1 MARLLITIDGP
12 AGAGKSTVAKALA
25 KRIGASFLDSGS
37 IYRAVTLAVM
47 KNQCGFEDEEK
58 IIEVMKQSNFEF
70 KAEDTKMRVWID
82 GAEVTEEI
90 RLPEVTQNVHWVA
103 NRANLR
109 KRIVAMQRA
118 FAAREEKIV
127 TEGRDQGT
135 VAFID
140 ADFKFYITAELD
152 ERARRRSSDLH
163 AMGEEKDLQDIAESI
178 AVRDDKDKNRDAG
191 PLRPADDAIMIDTTE
206 LNVEQVVE
214 KLLEHIEN
222 KKT

>member
-25 KRIGASFLDSGS
+25 KKIDAGFLDSGS
-37 IYRAVTLAVM
+37 IYRAVTLAIM
-47 KNQCGFEDEEK
+47 KNRCGFEDEEK
-58 IIEVMKQSNFEF
+58 IIEVMEQSDFEF
-70 KAEDTKMRVWID
+70 KAENAKMRVWID

-118 FAAREEKIV
+118 FAAKEEKIV

-135 VAFID
+135 VAFVD

-152 ERARRRSSDLH
+152 ERARRRSGDLQ
-163 AMGEEKDLQDIAESI
+163 AMGKQKDLQEIAESI
-178 AVRDDKDKNRDAG
+178 STRDNKDKNREAG
-191 PLRPADDAIMIDTTE
+191 PLKPAEDAIIVDTTD
-206 LNVEQVVE
+206 LNVEQVVG
-214 KLLEHIEN
+214 KLLEYIKSE
-222 KKT
+222 

>member
-1 MARLLITIDGP
+1 MAKLLITIDGP

-25 KRIGASFLDSGS
+25 KKIGAGFLDSGS
-37 IYRAVTLAVM
+37 MYRAVTLAVM
-47 KNQCGFEDEEK
+47 KKGIGFEDEEK
-58 IIEVMKQSNFEF
+58 IIEVMEASGFEF
-70 KAEDTKMRVWID
+70 KAEDAKMRVWID

-103 NRANLR
+103 SRANLR
-109 KRIVAMQRA
+109 ERIVDMERV
-118 FAAREEKIV
+118 FAAKEEKIV

-152 ERARRRSSDLH
+152 ERARRRSDDLQ
-163 AMGEEKDLQDIAESI
+163 AMGKEKDLETIAESI
-178 AVRDDKDKNRDAG
+178 SARDDKDKNRDTG
-191 PLRPADDAIMIDTTE
+191 PLKPADDAIMVDTTN

-214 KLLEHIEN
+214 KLLEHIKE
-222 KKT
+222 

>member
-25 KRIGASFLDSGS
+25 KKIGAGFLDSGS
-37 IYRAVTLAVM
+37 MYRAVTLAVM
-47 KNQCGFEDEEK
+47 KKGIGFEDEEK
-58 IIEVMKQSNFEF
+58 IIEVMKQSDFEF
-70 KAEDTKMRVWID
+70 KAEDAKMRVWLD
-82 GAEVTEEI
+82 GTEVTEEI

-103 NRANLR
+103 DRANLR
-109 KRIVAMQRA
+109 KRIVEMERV
-118 FAAREEKIV
+118 FAAKEEKIV

-152 ERARRRSSDLH
+152 ERARRRSDDLQ
-163 AMGEEKDLQDIAESI
+163 AMGKEKDLETIAESI
-178 AVRDDKDKNRDAG
+178 SARDDKDKNRDTG
-191 PLRPADDAIMIDTTE
+191 PLKPADDAIMVDTTN

-214 KLLEHIEN
+214 KLLEHIKE
-222 KKT
+222 

>member
-1 MARLLITIDGP
+1 MGRLLITIDGP

-25 KRIGASFLDSGS
+25 KKIGAGFLDSGS

-58 IIEVMKQSNFEF
+58 IIGVMEQSDFEF
-70 KAEDTKMRVWID
+70 KAENAKMQVWID
-82 GAEVTEEI
+82 GTEVTEEI

-109 KRIVAMQRA
+109 ERIVAMQRA
-118 FAAREEKIV
+118 FAAKEEKIV

-135 VAFID
+135 VAFVD

-152 ERARRRSSDLH
+152 ERTRRRSGDLQ
-163 AMGEEKDLQDIAESI
+163 AMGKQKDLEDIAESI
-178 AVRDDKDKNRDAG
+178 AMRDHKDKNREAG
-191 PLRPADDAIMIDTTE
+191 PLKAAADAILVDTTD

-222 KKT
+222 K

>member
-37 IYRAVTLAVM
+37 MYRAVTLAVM
-47 KNQCGFEDEEK
+47 KNGCGFEDEEK
-58 IIEVMKQSNFEF
+58 IIKVMEQSDFKF

-82 GAEVTEEI
+82 GTEVTEEI
-90 RLPEVTQNVHWVA
+90 RLPDVTQNVHWIA
-103 NRANLR
+103 SRANLR
-109 KRIVAMQRA
+109 ERIVDMERV
-118 FAAREEKIV
+118 FAAKEEKIV

-152 ERARRRSSDLH
+152 ERARRRSDDLQ
-163 AMGEEKDLQDIAESI
+163 AMGKEKDLETIAESI
-178 AVRDDKDKNRDAG
+178 SARDDKDKNRDTG
-191 PLRPADDAIMIDTTE
+191 PLKPADDAIMVDTTN

-214 KLLEHIEN
+214 KLLEHIKE
-222 KKT
+222 